1 LVASVH
7 DDIDMRPTLTST
19 DPAAMSITEAIQTGD
34 VAALGQRLSE
44 EPALANVRIVGA
56 DGLERSLVHVA
67 TDWPGRLPNVDAT
80 LRALAS
86 AGADVNAR
94 TSPHPKDPSCVETPL
109 HWAAS
114 NNDVV
119 AIDALL
125 DLGADIE
132 ATGAVFTG
140 GTPLSDAVVFANWEA
155 ARRLVERG
163 ARPTWWQGAALGMLD
178 VVTARWH
185 DDPAPTLDEITR
197 AFWHACRGA
206 QPTTAA
212 YLLERGADPNWVGW
226 NQQTPFQ
233 AAEASGDAGFIAW
246 LRSRL

>member
-1 LVASVH
+1 
-7 DDIDMRPTLTST
+7 MRPALTST
-19 DPAAMSITEAIQTGD
+19 DPVAISITKAIHTGD
-34 VAALGQRLSE
+34 VAALRQLLSDD
-44 EPALANVRIVGA
+44 PGLANVRIVGA
-56 DGLERSLVHVA
+56 DGVERSIVHVA
-67 TDWPGRLPNVDAT
+67 TDWPGRFPNVAAT

-94 TSPHPKDPSCVETPL
+94 MSPHPKDPNCVETPL

-114 NNDVV
+114 SNDVV

-132 ATGAVFTG
+132 AAGAIFTG
-140 GTPLSDAVVFANWEA
+140 GAPLSDAVVFANWEA

-185 DDPAPTLDEITR
+185 DDPLPTHDEITR

-206 QPTTAA
+206 QQPTAA

-226 NQQTPFQ
+226 DQKTPFQ
-233 AAEASGDAGFIAW
+233 AAEGSGDAGFVSW

>member
-1 LVASVH
+1 
-7 DDIDMRPTLTST
+7 MRPALTST
-19 DPAAMSITEAIQTGD
+19 DPVAVSITKAIHTGD
-34 VAALGQRLSE
+34 VAALRQLLSE
-44 EPALANVRIVGA
+44 DPGLANVRIVGA
-56 DGLERSLVHVA
+56 DGVERSMVHVA
-67 TDWPGRLPNVDAT
+67 TDWPGRFRNVAAT

-94 TSPHPKDPSCVETPL
+94 MSRHPKDPNCVETPL

-114 NNDVV
+114 SNDVV

-132 ATGAVFTG
+132 AAGAILTG
-140 GTPLSDAVVFANWEA
+140 GAPLSDAVVFANWEA

-163 ARPTWWQGAALGMLD
+163 ARPTWWQAAALGMLD
-178 VVTARWH
+178 VVTARWL
-185 DDPAPTLDEITR
+185 DDPLPTHDEITR

-206 QPTTAA
+206 QQPTAA

-226 NQQTPFQ
+226 DQKTPLQ
-233 AAEASGDAGFIAW
+233 AAEGSGDARFVSW

>member
-1 LVASVH
+1 
-7 DDIDMRPTLTST
+7 MRPALTST
-19 DPAAMSITEAIQTGD
+19 DPVAISITRAIHTGD
-34 VAALGQRLSE
+34 VAALRQLLSDD
-44 EPALANVRIVGA
+44 PGLANARIVGA
-56 DGLERSLVHVA
+56 DGVERSMVHVA
-67 TDWPGRLPNVDAT
+67 TDWPGRFPNVAAT

-94 TSPHPKDPSCVETPL
+94 MSPHPKDPNCVETPL

-114 NNDVV
+114 SNDVV

-125 DLGADIE
+125 DLDADIE
-132 ATGAVFTG
+132 ATGAIFTG
-140 GTPLSDAVVFANWEA
+140 GAPLSDAVVFANWEA

-178 VVTARWH
+178 VVTTRWH
-185 DDPAPTLDEITR
+185 DEPLPTRDEITR

-206 QPTTAA
+206 QQPTAA
-212 YLLERGADPNWVGW
+212 YLLERGADPNWIGW
-226 NQQTPFQ
+226 DQKTPLQ
-233 AAEASGDAGFIAW
+233 AAEGSGDAGFVSW

>member
-1 LVASVH
+1 MWR
-7 DDIDMRPTLTST
+7 IRPRGFC
-19 DPAAMSITEAIQTGD
+19 DSISCAPLRRAIHTGD
-34 VAALGQRLSE
+34 VAALRQLLSDD
-44 EPALANVRIVGA
+44 PGLANARIVGA
-56 DGLERSLVHVA
+56 DGVERSMVHVA
-67 TDWPGRLPNVDAT
+67 TDWPGRFPNVAAT

-94 TSPHPKDPSCVETPL
+94 MSPHPKDPNCVETPL

-114 NNDVV
+114 SNDVV

-132 ATGAVFTG
+132 APGAIFTG
-140 GTPLSDAVVFANWEA
+140 GAPLSDAVVFANWEA

-178 VVTARWH
+178 LVTTRWH
-185 DDPAPTLDEITR
+185 DEPLPTRDEITR

-206 QPTTAA
+206 QQPTAA
-212 YLLERGADPNWVGW
+212 YLLERGADPNWIGW
-226 NQQTPFQ
+226 DHKTPLQ
-233 AAEASGDAGFIAW
+233 AAEGSGDAGFVSW

>member
-1 LVASVH
+1 
-7 DDIDMRPTLTST
+7 MRPALPPS
-19 DPAAMSITEAIQTGD
+19 DPVAMSITRAIHTGD
-34 VAALGQRLSE
+34 VAALRQLLSDDSS
-44 EPALANVRIVGA
+44 LANVRIVGV
-56 DGLERSLVHVA
+56 DGVARSLVHVA
-67 TDWPGRLPNVDAT
+67 TDWPGRFPNVAET

-94 TSPHPKDPSCVETPL
+94 MPPHPTDANCVETPL

-114 NNDVV
+114 SNDVV

-132 ATGAVFTG
+132 AAGAIFTG
-140 GTPLSDAVVFANWEA
+140 GAPLSDAVVFANWEA
-155 ARRLVERG
+155 ARRLVARG

-178 VVTARWH
+178 VVTARWD
-185 DDPAPTLDEITR
+185 DDPWPTPDEITR

-206 QPTTAA
+206 QQATAA
-212 YLLERGADPNWVGW
+212 YLLDRGADPKWVGW
-226 NQQTPFQ
+226 DQKTPLQ
-233 AAEASGDAGFIAW
+233 AAEGSGDAGFVSW